1 MEMETCAESIV
12 LDQAENQSLLGLKFG
27 ALINLEKRCFSAK
40 SRSPNR
46 IHSASAQSAPEI
58 ANYEYTPFCN
68 GPGDVKSPRVMSRR
82 RAHASVR
89 GRRRGRHT
97 MLSEGTV
104 SLSRYAWFVG

>member
-1 MEMETCAESIV
+1 MRPASLKLTFH
-12 LDQAENQSLLGLKFG
+12 LD
-27 ALINLEKRCFSAK
+27 
-40 SRSPNR
+40 
-46 IHSASAQSAPEI
+46 HSVGPIIWRFLVI
-58 ANYEYTPFCN
+58 AFCN

>member
-1 MEMETCAESIV
+1 MIAQHHGQEIV
-12 LDQAENQSLLGLKFG
+12 
-27 ALINLEKRCFSAK
+27 ALRDFKPAYDRSGSFTSFPPSPHVRLAPK
-40 SRSPNR
+40 SG
-46 IHSASAQSAPEI
+46 HSANACV
-58 ANYEYTPFCN
+58 YEYTPFCN

>member
-1 MEMETCAESIV
+1 MGRVRITIVITVPVVSTMVRDPVEWTVLSAHAAE
-12 LDQAENQSLLGLKFG
+12 DHQDPFDRARRRKG
-27 ALINLEKRCFSAK
+27 A
-40 SRSPNR
+40 
-46 IHSASAQSAPEI
+46 
-58 ANYEYTPFCN
+58 PFCN

>member
-1 MEMETCAESIV
+1 MNWVEFPACPV
-12 LDQAENQSLLGLKFG
+12 
-27 ALINLEKRCFSAK
+27 RPK
-40 SRSPNR
+40 SG
-46 IHSASAQSAPEI
+46 HSANARVYKYA
-58 ANYEYTPFCN
+58 PFCN

-104 SLSRYAWFVG
+104 SLSRSAWFVG